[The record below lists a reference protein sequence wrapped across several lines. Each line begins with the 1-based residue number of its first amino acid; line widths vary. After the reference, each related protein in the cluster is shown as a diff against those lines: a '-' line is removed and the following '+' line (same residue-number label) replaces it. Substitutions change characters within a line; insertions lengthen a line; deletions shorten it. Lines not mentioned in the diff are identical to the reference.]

1 MEVLIPMT
9 VNTQKNENVVTL
21 REDATP
27 VKASKTKGA
36 LYDELTPHPDPVGAE
51 VFDDIVHD
59 LRRYLFISEENAQK
73 ATFWVA
79 QANLFETFQVTPR
92 LLITAPMKKSG
103 KTVLLSVLQAMTNR
117 SLHGDNMTPACYF
130 RLAARGET
138 VFFLDE
144 ADQWF
149 GKRTKNPALIAA
161 LNGGYQ
167 QWGRFYRTTGDNHDP
182 TVFQTHAAVA
192 LAGIKLDQALPD
204 TVLDRSILI
213 RMKRANHGDLQE
225 RFRDRKHLPLF
236 QRHGERL
243 LRWCNDHHEQIKRHE
258 PKIPDE
264 VDGRAYNNWEPLI
277 SIAEVAS
284 NNWGSKLLEILLSQA
299 EYPDEDVGTRLLRDI
314 RRIWNLCDQVEK
326 GIRPQDLAEELVRLT
341 AIDGDSFRQWARFHA
356 NKGYREEQD
365 TKIKSND
372 LSKLLIPY
380 GLITKIIRY
389 VVPVDGKVNY
399 RGYLGDDLVD
409 VQERYAPMPEDFN
422 QDTELRERK
431 AWIEAYG
438 KGMPD
443 DYVPGEDREVKDDIP
458 F

>member
-1 MEVLIPMT
+1 
-9 VNTQKNENVVTL
+9 
-21 REDATP
+21 
-27 VKASKTKGA
+27 
-36 LYDELTPHPDPVGAE
+36 
-51 VFDDIVHD
+51 
-59 LRRYLFISEENAQK
+59 
-73 ATFWVA
+73 
-79 QANLFETFQVTPR
+79 
-92 LLITAPMKKSG
+92 
-103 KTVLLSVLQAMTNR
+103 
-117 SLHGDNMTPACYF
+117 
-130 RLAARGET
+130 
-138 VFFLDE
+138 
-144 ADQWF
+144 
-149 GKRTKNPALIAA
+149 
-161 LNGGYQ
+161 
-167 QWGRFYRTTGDNHDP
+167 
-182 TVFQTHAAVA
+182 
-192 LAGIKLDQALPD
+192 
-204 TVLDRSILI
+204 
-213 RMKRANHGDLQE
+213 
-225 RFRDRKHLPLF
+225 
-236 QRHGERL
+236 
-243 LRWCNDHHEQIKRHE
+243 
-258 PKIPDE
+258 
-264 VDGRAYNNWEPLI
+264 
-277 SIAEVAS
+277 VAS

>member
-9 VNTQKNENVVTL
+9 VSTQKNENVITL
-21 REDATP
+21 PGDA
-27 VKASKTKGA
+27 KASQTKGT
-36 LYDELTPHPDPVGAE
+36 LYDELTPHPDPVGEE
-51 VFDDIVHD
+51 VFDDIVRD
-59 LRRYLFISEENAQK
+59 LRRYLFISEENALI
-73 ATFWVA
+73 AMFWVA
-79 QANLFETFQVTPR
+79 HANVFNEFEHTPR
-92 LLITAPMKKSG
+92 LVITAPMKSCG
-103 KTVLLSVLQAMTNR
+103 KTALLSVLKAMTNR

-130 RLAARGET
+130 RLAAKGET

-149 GKRTKNPALIAA
+149 GKRTKNRDLIAA

-182 TVFQTHAAVA
+182 TAFQTHAAVA

-213 RMKRANHGDLQE
+213 RMKRATHGDLKE

-243 LRWCNDHHEQIKRHE
+243 LRWCNDRHEQIKRCE

-264 VDGRAYNNWEPLI
+264 VDGRVYNNWEPLI

-284 NNWGSKLLEILLSQA
+284 NHWGSKLLEILLNQA
-299 EYPDEDVGTRLLRDI
+299 EYPDESVGTRLLRDI
-314 RRIWNLCDQVEK
+314 RRIWILRDPVKN
-326 GIRPQDLAEELVRLT
+326 GIRPRDLAEELVRLT
-341 AIDGDSFRQWARFHA
+341 AIDGDLFRPWARFHA

-372 LSKLLIPY
+372 LPKLLTPY
-380 GLITKIIRY
+380 GLETKTIRN

-399 RGYLGDDLVD
+399 RGYLWDDLVG
-409 VQERYAPMPEDFN
+409 VQERYAPMPKDFD
-422 QDTELRERK
+422 QDTELQGQK
-431 AWIEAYG
+431 VLIDAYE
-438 KGMPD
+438 KGVQD

-458 F
+458 V

>member
-149 GKRTKNPALIAA
+149 GKRTKNP
-161 LNGGYQ
+161 
-167 QWGRFYRTTGDNHDP
+167 
-182 TVFQTHAAVA
+182 
-192 LAGIKLDQALPD
+192 
-204 TVLDRSILI
+204 
-213 RMKRANHGDLQE
+213 
-225 RFRDRKHLPLF
+225 
-236 QRHGERL
+236 
-243 LRWCNDHHEQIKRHE
+243 
-258 PKIPDE
+258 
-264 VDGRAYNNWEPLI
+264 
-277 SIAEVAS
+277 
-284 NNWGSKLLEILLSQA
+284 
-299 EYPDEDVGTRLLRDI
+299 
-314 RRIWNLCDQVEK
+314 
-326 GIRPQDLAEELVRLT
+326 
-341 AIDGDSFRQWARFHA
+341 
-356 NKGYREEQD
+356 
-365 TKIKSND
+365 
-372 LSKLLIPY
+372 
-380 GLITKIIRY
+380 
-389 VVPVDGKVNY
+389 
-399 RGYLGDDLVD
+399 
-409 VQERYAPMPEDFN
+409 
-422 QDTELRERK
+422 
-431 AWIEAYG
+431 
-438 KGMPD
+438 
-443 DYVPGEDREVKDDIP
+443 
-458 F
+458 